1 MADQTLT
8 FTSSELFTIMEM
20 MNEARANPF
29 HPGDY
34 QDEKTVELIYRIKEA
49 LDKSYE
55 LHL

>member
-29 HPGDY
+29 RPGDY
-34 QDEKTVELIYRIKEA
+34 QDEKTAELIHRITEA

-55 LHL
+55 